1 MNTTHTSGSSWN
13 DFNDAQAQQGAFD
26 LIPKGAIVH
35 VRMSIKPGGFD
46 DYTQGWTDGYATQS
60 NETGAVYLAAE
71 FVVTGGQYAK
81 RKMWTNIGLHSAKG
95 PAWGQMGRSFLRG
108 VLNSARNVHPQDNS
122 PQASAA
128 RRINGFADLDGVEF
142 LARVDVEKDGRG
154 DDRNIV
160 RLAVEPD
167 HKDYAAFMGVP
178 SKASSGGG
186 NSGAPAA
193 AAPAVP
199 AFAGNANVPQSR
211 PAAPA
216 VSGKPSWAQ

>member
-1 MNTTHTSGSSWN
+1 
-13 DFNDAQAQQGAFD
+13 
-26 LIPKGAIVH
+26 
-35 VRMSIKPGGFD
+35 MSIKPGGFD

-71 FVVTGGQYAK
+71 FVVTAGQYAK

-95 PAWGQMGRSFLRG
+95 PAWGQMGRGFIRAL
-108 VLNSARNVHPQDNS
+108 LNSARNVHPQDNS

-128 RRINGFADLDGVEF
+128 RRINGFVDLDGVEF

-178 SKASSGGG
+178 SKVSPGGG

-193 AAPAVP
+193 ATP
-199 AFAGNANVPQSR
+199 AFAGNSHIPQAR

-216 VSGKPSWAQ
+216 TSGKPSWAQ